1 MYDRIMGL
9 DVGSKTVGVAVS
21 DALGFTAQPVTVVRR
36 RSLAADL
43 QALREIAVQYE
54 AVKLVVGLPRN
65 MNGTY
70 GSSAEMV
77 QEFAAQA
84 GEALGL
90 PVDFWDERLTTAM
103 ADQALI
109 QADVSRRNRRQV
121 VDKIAAVIIL
131 QSYMD
136 RRRNDGR

>member
-1 MYDRIMGL
+1 MYERIMGL

-21 DALGFTAQPVTVVRR
+21 DLLGLTAQPVTVVRR
-36 RSLAADL
+36 RSLEADL
-43 QALREIAVQYE
+43 QALKDIARQYE
-54 AVKLVVGLPRN
+54 VAKVVVGLPRN
-65 MNGTY
+65 MNGSY
-70 GSSAEMV
+70 GTSAETV
-77 QEFAAQA
+77 QAFAAQV

-90 PVDFWDERLTTAM
+90 PVEFWDERLTTAM

-131 QSYMD
+131 QGYMD
-136 RRRNDGR
+136 RQRNR